1 LIPSFLRH
9 STPPAA
15 LVIAIAAIFWG
26 LWWLPLR
33 LLEAGSGVLQ
43 PVGLNAWLYG
53 IVALVCLPVL
63 YGRRHRIAANMA
75 AVTAAA
81 VVFGAAILAWN
92 LALLQGEVVRVTLLF
107 YLSPIWGSVLGWLL
121 LSERIG
127 PARLLALPLGLCGAV
142 VLLGGGGSGNG
153 GDGWSWPLPS
163 STGDWYGLG
172 SGVLFAL
179 SAALARRFR
188 LDGVSYTALSFVA
201 CAAMAVP
208 MALVFEDGIA
218 VPEPAHL
225 VTIGVLGLV
234 WMLPVTFGL
243 LWGSS
248 QIDPGRLSLLMLLE
262 VVAAA
267 VSASLLT
274 DEAFGLREAAGCALI
289 LGAGLIEVRAVP
301 PPHDTPRDPPD

>member
-1 LIPSFLRH
+1 MILALLRH
-9 STPPAA
+9 PSPAV
-15 LVIAIAAIFWG
+15 VIGIAAIFWG

-33 LLEAGSGVLQ
+33 LLEAGGGVSGGDQLG
-43 PVGLNAWLYG
+43 PVGLKAWLYG
-53 IVALVCLPVL
+53 IVALACLPVL
-63 YGRRHRIAANMA
+63 YARRQRIAANLA
-75 AVTAAA
+75 AVSAAA

-92 LALLQGEVVRVTLLF
+92 LALLQGEVVRATLLF
-107 YLSPIWGSVLGWLL
+107 YLSPIWGSALGWLL

-127 PARLLALPLGLCGAV
+127 AARVLALPLGLGGAV
-142 VLLGGGGSGNG
+142 VLLGGDGSG
-153 GDGWSWPLPS
+153 GWTWPVPS
-163 STGDWYGLG
+163 SIGDWFGLG

-179 SAALARRFR
+179 SAALARKFR

-208 MALVFEDGIA
+208 LAFAFEGGIA
-218 VPEPAHL
+218 TPEPAHL
-225 VTIGVLGLV
+225 AVIGALGLG

-248 QIDPGRLSLLMLLE
+248 RMDPGRLSLLMLLE

-267 VSASLLT
+267 VSAALLT

-301 PPHDTPRDPPD
+301 TPHDTPRDPPD